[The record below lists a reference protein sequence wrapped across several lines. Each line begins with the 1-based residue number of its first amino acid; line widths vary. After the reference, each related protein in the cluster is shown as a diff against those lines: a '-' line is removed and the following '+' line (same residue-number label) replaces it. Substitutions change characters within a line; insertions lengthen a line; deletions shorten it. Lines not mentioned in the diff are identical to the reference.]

1 MSAIPAGRHQDPG
14 WYEIR
19 VQGHLDARW
28 AAWFDGLAIARRSD
42 GTTTIE
48 SPVAD
53 QAALHGLLQKVRDLG
68 LPPDL
73 GQSRRPRP
81 PPGPRRRGPITQQL
95 HEQETDMAT
104 TARTPATKPLAKGVP
119 MSPARKTALVAG
131 IFYLITF
138 ISIPTLALYGP
149 VKNHRDWI
157 LSPGG
162 HTAVLVGGFLEVIV
176 ALACIGTAVTLYP
189 VVKRQNEAA
198 ALGFVA
204 TRVLEAGMMFTGV
217 VSLLS
222 LVTLR
227 QHLGGAAGADTA
239 SLVTTGASH
248 VAIYNATFLLGQS
261 LMPAFNALLL
271 GSLMY
276 RSRLVP
282 RLIPLMGLIGAP
294 LLIVAVFATLLG
306 QHSALTGL
314 AVLPV
319 IPVAAWEL
327 SLGVWLV
334 VKGFERCPI
343 TAEIAA
349 EQGGLH
355 RVPGQHPAQTPAR

>member
-1 MSAIPAGRHQDPG
+1 
-14 WYEIR
+14 
-19 VQGHLDARW
+19 
-28 AAWFDGLAIARRSD
+28 
-42 GTTTIE
+42 
-48 SPVAD
+48 
-53 QAALHGLLQKVRDLG
+53 
-68 LPPDL
+68 
-73 GQSRRPRP
+73 
-81 PPGPRRRGPITQQL
+81 
-95 HEQETDMAT
+95 
-104 TARTPATKPLAKGVP
+104 

-131 IFYLITF
+131 VFYLITF
-138 ISIPTLALYGP
+138 VSIPTLALYGP

-189 VVKRQNEAA
+189 VVKRQNEAT

-204 TRVLEAGMMFTGV
+204 SRVVEAGLIFTGV
-217 VSLLS
+217 ISLLS

-227 QHLGGAAGADTA
+227 QHLGGASGADAA

-248 VAIYNATFLLGQS
+248 VAVYNWTFLLGQT
-261 LMPAFNALLL
+261 LMPGINALLL

-282 RLIPLMGLIGAP
+282 RVIPVTGLIGAP
-294 LLIVAVFATLLG
+294 LLIAAVFATLLG

-334 VKGFERCPI
+334 VKGFKRCPI
-343 TAEIAA
+343 TADMAA
-349 EQGGLH
+349 ESDGLH
-355 RVPGQHPAQTPAR
+355 RVPGRQPTQTPAR